1 MTNKF
6 LLHLENAH
14 AISVSCTDA
23 SNHKLEWLVG
33 SHKPKCKREGAKQSQ
48 VDCKQAQSSGNSFVP
63 PHFPSICQVF
73 PIPVEMIPSNSL

>member
-23 SNHKLEWLVG
+23 SNRKLE
-33 SHKPKCKREGAKQSQ
+33 
-48 VDCKQAQSSGNSFVP
+48 
-63 PHFPSICQVF
+63 
-73 PIPVEMIPSNSL
+73 